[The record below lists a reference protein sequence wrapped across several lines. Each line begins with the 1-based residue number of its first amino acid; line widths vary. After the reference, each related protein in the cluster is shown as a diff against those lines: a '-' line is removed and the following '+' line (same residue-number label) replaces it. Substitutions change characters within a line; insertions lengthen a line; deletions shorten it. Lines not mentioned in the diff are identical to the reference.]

1 MEGELPSQGDVQA
14 NPDSESPISGSTGSK
29 VGTDSQVGQADML
42 EKKEKE
48 LKELNDKYLRLFA
61 DFENYKKRTSREQLD
76 FMKYAFEPVLREYLP
91 LLDNLERALFHSKE
105 SKDLNK
111 LNEGL
116 QLMIKQCQEV
126 LSRFEVSPIPAKG
139 EPFDPTKH
147 QAISQ
152 VETEELPANHV
163 AEEVTKGYYFK
174 DRVLRPTLV
183 SVSRKKK
190 E

>member
-1 MEGELPSQGDVQA
+1 MLKEKDDMEGEMPAQEAAQA
-14 NPDSESPISGSTGSK
+14 PP
-29 VGTDSQVGQADML
+29 ADLL

-48 LKELNDKYLRLFA
+48 LKELNDKYLRLTA
-61 DFENYKKRTSREQLD
+61 EFENYKKRTSREQLD

-139 EPFDPTKH
+139 EPFDPARH

-152 VETEELPANHV
+152 VETDEFPDNHV
-163 AEEVTKGYYFK
+163 AEEVSKGYYYK
-174 DRVLRPTLV
+174 DRVLRPTMV
-183 SVSRKKK
+183 SVSRKKQ